1 MVLLCTNKIRFMR
14 KIFLLSIFTFC
25 AIYTQA
31 QKKDTLKRYEVEEV
45 VVRAST
51 KETNNLRKMPSATS
65 VITPAKIAQS
75 GIVSIKDISTLVP
88 NLYIPDYGSKMTTPF
103 YLRGVG
109 TRSSGQSVGV
119 YVDNIPYMDKSTLD
133 FELMDVQRIEVLR
146 GPQGTL
152 YGRNAMGGII
162 NIYTQSPLD
171 YQGTKVMLGIGNYGE
186 SSVRAS
192 NYSKLSDRVGISV
205 GGYYDRSSGYFTNE
219 FTGNKVDKEKSA
231 GGHFKLDLRLSNRWM
246 MKLSSSFDYTDQGA
260 FAYGMYHKDTKVID
274 PVNYNDEGSYKRK
287 MTNNNLRFEYK
298 TDKVLFSSNTGYQ
311 YLNDDM
317 RMDQDFTNQSI
328 FTINQRQRQNSFSQE
343 FVARSMKASNYQW
356 SVGAFGFSNSMR
368 TNGDVVFKE
377 DGIKDILQ
385 PVFDKMMPPSVPVKI
400 KINDTEIPNPGTYKT
415 PSYGLALFHQSTVN
429 NLFTE
434 GLSLTVGLRVDYEKQ
449 WLDYNTSMSMNT
461 TITSPM
467 MPRPIPYNVAKTLT
481 GDLNQD
487 FIQVLPK
494 VSLKYE
500 CTDNIM
506 TYATVSKGYKAG
518 GYNIQMF
525 SEVIQDS
532 LKQSRPSMPGVPT
545 SKPSGENTLSQTVS
559 YKPEITWNYEIG
571 MRGDFFDKKLHA
583 ELALFYMNIQD
594 LQLTQFVTGGSGR
607 MLSNAGKGRSM
618 GAEVSLTAMITK
630 ELTLDANYGYTH
642 ATFTNYND
650 GKNDYKGK
658 YVPYTPRNTFSVAAT
673 YSVLTGR
680 NFIQQVSLTASY
692 NGCGNIYWTEMN
704 DIEQPFY
711 GLLNAKLSLRH
722 KGTRLEIWGRNL
734 TCEKY
739 GAFYFESFGKSFVQ
753 RGKPL
758 TFGANLIFTI

>member
-1 MVLLCTNKIRFMR
+1 H
-14 KIFLLSIFTFC
+14 
-25 AIYTQA
+25 
-31 QKKDTLKRYEVEEV
+31 
-45 VVRAST
+45 
-51 KETNNLRKMPSATS
+51 
-65 VITPAKIAQS
+65 
-75 GIVSIKDISTLVP
+75 
-88 NLYIPDYGSKMTTPF
+88 
-103 YLRGVG
+103 
-109 TRSSGQSVGV
+109 
-119 YVDNIPYMDKSTLD
+119 
-133 FELMDVQRIEVLR
+133 
-146 GPQGTL
+146 
-152 YGRNAMGGII
+152 
-162 NIYTQSPLD
+162 
-171 YQGTKVMLGIGNYGE
+171 QGTKVSLGVSNYGG

-192 NYSKLSDRVGISV
+192 NYSKLSDKVGISL
-205 GGYYDRSSGYFTNE
+205 GGYFDRTSGYFTNI
-219 FTGNKVDKEKSA
+219 FTGNKVDDGKSA
-231 GGHFKLDLRLSNRWM
+231 GGNFKLDYRISNRWL
-246 MKLSSSFDYTDQGA
+246 MKLSSAFDYTDQGA

-274 PVNYNDEGSYKRK
+274 PVDYNDEGSYKRK
-287 MTNNNLRFEYK
+287 MSNNNLRFEYK
-298 TDKVLFSSNTGYQ
+298 TDKVLISSNTGYQ
-311 YLNDDM
+311 HLNDDM
-317 RMDQDFTNQSI
+317 RMDQDFTNLSI

-343 FVARSMKASNYQW
+343 FAARSVTKKNYQW
-356 SVGAFGFSNSMR
+356 SFGAFGFYNDMR

-377 DGIKDILQ
+377 DGIKTILQ
-385 PVFDKMMPPSVPVKI
+385 PVFDNMMPPQVPVKI
-400 KINDTEIPNPGTYKT
+400 KINDKEIPNPGTYET

-429 NLFTE
+429 NLFTD

-449 WLDYNTSMSMNT
+449 WLDYNTSMAMNT

-467 MPRPIPYNVAKTLT
+467 MPRPIPYNIAKTLT

-487 FIQVLPK
+487 FVQVLPK

-532 LKQSRPSMPGVPT
+532 LKKSRPAMPGMP
-545 SKPSGENTLSQTVS
+545 SQKPIEGNTLSETVS
-559 YKPEITWNYEIG
+559 FKPEITWNYEIG
-571 MRGDFFDKKLHA
+571 MRGEFLDGKLRT
-583 ELALFYMNIQD
+583 ELALFYMNIRD

-607 MLSNAGKGRSM
+607 ILSNAGKGRSL
-618 GAEVSLTAMITK
+618 GAELSVSAAITK
-630 ELTLDANYGYTH
+630 ELTLEANYGYTH

-658 YVPYTPRNTFSVAAT
+658 FIPYTPRNTFSVGGT
-673 YSVLTGR
+673 YSIFTNC

-692 NGCGNIYWTEMN
+692 NGCGNIYWTEKN
-704 DIEQPFY
+704 DIKQPFY

-722 KGTRLEIWGRNL
+722 GGTRLEVWGRNL

>member
-1 MVLLCTNKIRFMR
+1 MKKLLILS
-14 KIFLLSIFTFC
+14 LLSLCGLEIH
-25 AIYTQA
+25 A
-31 QKKDTLKRYEVEEV
+31 QNRDSLRNYEVAEV

-65 VITPAKIAQS
+65 VITPAKIAQN
-75 GIVSIKDISTLVP
+75 GIASLKDISTLVP
-88 NLYIPDYGSKMTTPF
+88 NLYIPDYGSKMTTPL

-133 FELMDVQRIEVLR
+133 FELMDIQRIEVLR

-162 NIYTQSPLD
+162 NVYTQSPLD
-171 YQGTKVMLGIGNYGE
+171 YQGTKVMLGVGNYGGAT
-186 SSVRAS
+186 VRAS
-192 NYSKLSDRVGISV
+192 NYSKLSERVGISL

-219 FTGNKVDKEKSA
+219 FTGNKVDKEESA
-231 GGHFKLDLRLSNRWM
+231 GGNFKLDLRLSNSWL

-274 PVNYNDEGSYKRK
+274 PVNYNDEGSYNRK
-287 MTNNNLRFEYK
+287 MTNNNIRFEYK

-311 YLNDDM
+311 YLDDDM
-317 RMDQDFTNQSI
+317 RMDQDFTEQSI

-343 FVARSMKASNYQW
+343 FAAKSMKTSNYQW
-356 SVGAFGFSNSMR
+356 SVGAFGFYNAMR

-377 DGIKDILQ
+377 DGIKNILQ
-385 PVFDKMMPPSVPVKI
+385 PVFDNMMPPQVPVKI
-400 KINDTEIPNPGTYKT
+400 KINDTEIPNPGTYET

-429 NLFTE
+429 NLFTD

-449 WLDYNTSMSMNT
+449 WLDYNTSMAMNT

-467 MPRPIPYNVAKTLT
+467 MPRPIPYNISKTLT

-487 FIQVLPK
+487 FVQVLPK
-494 VSLKYE
+494 VSLRYE

-532 LKQSRPSMPGVPT
+532 LKGSRPAMPGVPPAKPDGE
-545 SKPSGENTLSQTVS
+545 SKLSETVS
-559 YKPEITWNYEIG
+559 FKPEITWNYEIG
-571 MRGDFFDKKLHA
+571 MRGDFFGNKLHT

-594 LQLTQFVTGGSGR
+594 LQLTQFVSGGSGR
-607 MLSNAGKGRSM
+607 ILSNAGKGKSL
-618 GAEVSLTAMITK
+618 GAEVSVSASITDQLTV
-630 ELTLDANYGYTH
+630 DANYGYTH
-642 ATFTNYND
+642 ATFTSYND

-658 YVPYTPRNTFSVAAT
+658 YIPYTPQNTFSVGAT
-673 YSVLTGR
+673 YSVLTGC
-680 NFIQQVSLTASY
+680 NFIEQVSLTASY
-692 NGCGNIYWTEMN
+692 NGCGKIYWTEMN

-722 KGTRLEIWGRNL
+722 RGTRLELWGRNL
-734 TCEKY
+734 TSEKY

-753 RGKPL
+753 RGAPL